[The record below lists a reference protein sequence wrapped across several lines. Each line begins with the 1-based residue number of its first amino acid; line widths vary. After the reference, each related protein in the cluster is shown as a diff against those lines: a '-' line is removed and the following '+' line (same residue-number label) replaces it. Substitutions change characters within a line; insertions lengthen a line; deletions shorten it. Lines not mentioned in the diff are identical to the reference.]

1 MTERLYYDDAYLT
14 RFTAMVRQRFAYQ
27 GRPAVV
33 LDRTAFYP
41 TSGGQPFDTGTLGG
55 IPVVDVVVRETD
67 SAVLHVLDTHLDQ
80 AVTEVWGEIDWGR
93 RFDHMQHHTGQHI
106 LSQACIQ
113 VAQAETVGFHL
124 GTESVT
130 IDLAGPQPLS
140 DPVLAQVETLTNR
153 ILWEDRPV
161 TARVVPHD
169 RLGEFPLRKP
179 PTVSTDVRIVQVE
192 GFDWSAC
199 GGTHVARTGQVGL
212 LKIVKSER
220 RGDQTRVEFRCGQR
234 ALQDYQAKHQM
245 IQHVAA
251 GFNVGYWELDQAV
264 ERLRAEAKDLR
275 SRLREAGRS
284 LTHYAAT
291 ELQATAPTVAQ
302 VRWVVHSLSDEALV
316 DMRELARRLV
326 ATPDLVAILGEASV
340 TPEGLKA
347 QLCFARSPG
356 IALDLVPVLRQ
367 VAQSLGGRGGGQPDL
382 AQGGGLLTDRQQLDT
397 VLEQAARRLVA
408 QLEKAQ

>member
-1 MTERLYYDDAYLT
+1 MTERLYHNDAYLT
-14 RFTAMVRQRFAYQ
+14 HFTAQVRQRLTYQ

-55 IPVVDVVVRETD
+55 ASVVDVVVRETD
-67 SAVLHVLDTHLDQ
+67 DAVLHVLDAHLDQ
-80 AVTEVWGEIDWGR
+80 VMTEVQGEIDWAR

-130 IDLAGPQPLS
+130 IDLTGSQPLS
-140 DPVLAQVETLTNR
+140 DPLLAQVEGLTNR

-161 TARVVPHD
+161 TARVVPQD
-169 RLGEFPLRKP
+169 RLVEFPLRKP

-192 GFDWSAC
+192 EFDWSAC
-199 GGTHVARTGQVGL
+199 GGTHVARTGQIGL
-212 LKIVKSER
+212 LKIVKTER

-234 ALQDYQAKHQM
+234 ALQDYHAKHQM
-245 IQHVAA
+245 IQRVAA

-264 ERLRAEAKDLR
+264 ERLRTEAQDLR

-284 LTHYAAT
+284 LTRYAAI
-291 ELQATAPTVAQ
+291 ELLAMTPAEVGMRQ
-302 VRWVVHSLSDEALV
+302 VVHSLADGALV
-316 DMRELARRLV
+316 DMRELARQLV
-326 ATPDLVAILGEASV
+326 TEPGVVALLGSSD
-340 TPEGLKA
+340 GLKA
-347 QLCFARSPG
+347 HLCFARSPDV
-356 IALDLVPVLRQ
+356 ALDLLPLMRET
-367 VAQSLGGRGGGQPDL
+367 AQALGGRGGGQPDL
-382 AQGGGLLTDRQQLDT
+382 AQGGGVLADREQLEA
-397 VLEQAARRLVA
+397 VLEQAARKLA
-408 QLEKAQ
+408 PLGKAHE